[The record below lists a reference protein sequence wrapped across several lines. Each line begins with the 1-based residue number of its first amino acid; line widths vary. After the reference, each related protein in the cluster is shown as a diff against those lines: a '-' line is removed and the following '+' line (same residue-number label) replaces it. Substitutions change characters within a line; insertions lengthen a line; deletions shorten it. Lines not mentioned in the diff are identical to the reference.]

1 MQYMAYSKKQFGE
14 RMKIGHES
22 DRKDFFYYLL
32 NAKDSETGRG
42 FTTPELLG
50 ESNLIIIAGSDTTST
65 ALASAFFY
73 LTHNLETQQKLN
85 KEVRSIFTDIE
96 EICHGPTL
104 NSCHYLRAV
113 VDEAM
118 RISPPVGG
126 MIPRRVLP
134 GGIDIDGHH
143 IPEGIDVGVA
153 AYPLQHNAIYHPEPT
168 RFVPERWIPDSLPGV
183 TQDSVSITNSAF
195 SPFSIGSRAC
205 IGKPLAYG
213 EVMMALARVVYL
225 YDFRLAPGTTA
236 GEGSPDLGPGRE
248 NREVYQLKDAFTSF
262 KDGPYVQF
270 RERQEV
276 AG

>member
-1 MQYMAYSKKQFGE
+1 MAYSKKQFGD
-14 RMKIGHES
+14 RMKVGLET

-65 ALASAFFY
+65 ALASSFFY
-73 LTHNLETQQKLN
+73 LTHNPETL
-85 KEVRSIFTDIE
+85 KELSKEILSTFSDIE
-96 EICHGPTL
+96 EICHGPLL
-104 NSCHYLRAV
+104 NSCLYLRAV

-118 RISPPVGG
+118 RLSPPVGG
-126 MIPRRVLP
+126 MIPRSVLP
-134 GGIDIDGHH
+134 GGIDIDGLH
-143 IPEGIDVGVA
+143 IPEGVDVGVA
-153 AYPLQHNAIYHPEPT
+153 AYPLQHNGEYHPEPS
-168 RFVPERWIPDSLPGV
+168 RFVPERWIPDSMPGI
-183 TQDSVSITNSAF
+183 TQDSVSVTNSAF
-195 SPFSIGSRAC
+195 APFSIGSRAC

-236 GEGSPDLGPGRE
+236 GEGNPELGWGRE
-248 NREVYQLKDAFTSF
+248 NKEVYQLKDAFTSF

-270 RERQEV
+270 RERPDGMV
-276 AG
+276 A